1 MNKQMRFAAAL
12 PLIGLNA
19 AWVVFMFAAWAEH
32 REGLLYVLDNVYHA
46 PPEVKASTYLYLSAI
61 AVFAVVASIAH
72 RLADTEQLAKGE
84 ADHAAHSV
92 FRFASLAVIVGLV
105 AGAIFAIST
114 FLGSFGSSYPEQ
126 HVTLGGRLLG
136 VYLPIILATALV
148 VFVLLRVTVY
158 RKSAPSAKDENGKR
172 NPQQR
177 AMVLGYTLP
186 ILATALAIILGL
198 AFWDV
203 QGQTLDSWVWV
214 IILAIVAAGLILGTR
229 YAVSARS
236 AKQVAP
242 KPRTT
247 GAAAAGAVTLNFVL
261 SVVFSGV
268 VTIMAFT
275 MGASSFGMLGTEIYK
290 GVDFNWFAKLVLPAY
305 AMLLL
310 VTIAVFFTL
319 VSRHEI
325 NAAKEK

>member
-32 REGLLYVLDNVYHA
+32 KENLVLNFDQ
-46 PPEVKASTYLYLSAI
+46 PEHKASTYLYLAAI
-61 AVFAVVASIAH
+61 AVFSIVASIAH
-72 RLADTEQLAKGE
+72 RLADTQDASGSTPDK
-84 ADHAAHSV
+84 AAHAV
-92 FRFASLAVIVGLV
+92 LRFASLAVIVGLV

-114 FLGSFGSSYPEQ
+114 FLNSFGSSYPEQ

-177 AMVLGYTLP
+177 AMVLGFTLP
-186 ILATALAIILGL
+186 IVATALATIIGL
-198 AFWDV
+198 AFWDF
-203 QGQTLDSWVWV
+203 QGQNLDNWVWV
-214 IILAIVAAGLILGTR
+214 VVMAIVAAGLIFGTR
-229 YAVSARS
+229 FAVSARA
-236 AKQVAP
+236 AKPEQVR
-242 KPRTT
+242 PRMT
-247 GAAAAGAVTLNFVL
+247 GAAAAGAVTLNYVL
-261 SVVFSGV
+261 AVVFGAV
-268 VTIMAFT
+268 VTVMSFSI
-275 MGASSFGMLGTEIYK
+275 GASSFSIIGSYPQPGTNQ
-290 GVDFNWFAKLVLPAY
+290 NWFADLLLPAY
-305 AMLLL
+305 VMLLL